1 MQRKKGRRPKK
12 SGKEDQ
18 KFMLAKRYQLV
29 LAKQDQLL
37 EFGEGGENF
46 ISRGRG
52 KIEREI
58 L

>member
-1 MQRKKGRRPKK
+1 MQRKKADPKK

-37 EFGEGGENF
+37 EFREGGENF
-46 ISRGRG
+46 ISRREGG
-52 KIEREI
+52 K
-58 L
+58 